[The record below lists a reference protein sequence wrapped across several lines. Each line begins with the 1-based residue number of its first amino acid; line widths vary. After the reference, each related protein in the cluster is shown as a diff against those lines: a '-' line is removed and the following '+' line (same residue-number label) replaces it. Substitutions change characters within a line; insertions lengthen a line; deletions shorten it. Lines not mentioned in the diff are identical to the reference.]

1 MPKHGKKF
9 ENALKNIDLEKT
21 YEPREALQLVKE
33 SSFAKFDETV
43 EIHLRTGLDPR
54 QADPADSRRRFLPN
68 GLGKTI
74 RVLVFA
80 QGEGRQRRPTGWRG
94 FRCGDR

>member
-21 YEPREALQLVKE
+21 YSPREALQLVKE

-54 QADPADSRRRFLPN
+54 QADQQIRDVVVLPN
-68 GLGKTI
+68 GLGKTSGAG
-74 RVLVFA
+74 L
-80 QGEGRQRRPTGWRG
+80 RPG
-94 FRCGDR
+94 